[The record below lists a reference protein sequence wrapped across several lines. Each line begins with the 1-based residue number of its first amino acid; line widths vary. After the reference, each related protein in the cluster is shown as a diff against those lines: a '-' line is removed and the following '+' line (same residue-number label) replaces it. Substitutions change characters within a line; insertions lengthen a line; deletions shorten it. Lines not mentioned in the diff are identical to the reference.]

1 MAKTIVENSTNISKY
16 LFADDKPVI
25 MGSDKLTVGSDPVD
39 FYVADLNSSNST
51 MNENVTAPEGW
62 SGCKFL
68 FDGTDWSDNP
78 DWVEPEDEEDEE

>member
-1 MAKTIVENSTNISKY
+1 MAKTITENSTNLSKY
-16 LFADDKPVI
+16 VFEDDKPVT
-25 MGSDKLTVGSDPVD
+25 MGSDKLTIGSDPVD

>member
-51 MNENVTAPEGW
+51 MHTGW
-62 SGCKFL
+62 SQKMKR
-68 FDGTDWSDNP
+68 TESNIYAYHW
-78 DWVEPEDEEDEE
+78 

>member
-1 MAKTIVENSTNISKY
+1 MAKTITENSTNISKY

-25 MGSDKLTVGSDPVD
+25 MGSDKLTIGSDPVD

-68 FDGTDWSDNP
+68 FDGTDWTDNP
-78 DWVEPEDEEDEE
+78 NWVDPNEE

>member
-1 MAKTIVENSTNISKY
+1 MVKTITENSTNLSKY
-16 LFADDKPVI
+16 VFEDDKPVT
-25 MGSDKLTVGSDPVD
+25 MGSDKLTIGSDPVD

-51 MNENVTAPEGW
+51 MHTGVTAPEGW
-62 SGCKFL
+62 TGCKFL

>member
-68 FDGTDWSDNP
+68 FDGTDWTDNP
-78 DWVEPEDEEDEE
+78 DWVDPEDEEDGE